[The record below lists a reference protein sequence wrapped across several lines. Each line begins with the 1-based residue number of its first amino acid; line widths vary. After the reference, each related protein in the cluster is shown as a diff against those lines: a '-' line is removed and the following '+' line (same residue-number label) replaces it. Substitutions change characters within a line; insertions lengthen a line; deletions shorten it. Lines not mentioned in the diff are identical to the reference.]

1 MASFELGKE
10 IVKDFFSSCH
20 ERGPKQ
26 NILNR
31 TSDLRITRSD
41 DLPPVTLL
49 YTRLTT
55 KFIYDTRP
63 AFC

>member
-10 IVKDFFSSCH
+10 IVKDFFPSCH

-49 YTRLTT
+49 
-55 KFIYDTRP
+55 
-63 AFC
+63 